1 MSKLER
7 QSWCSW
13 CNEYSTHVLIGR
25 NIVRRNEFR
34 CEECGNFTLK
44 CRYCENMATN
54 RPARASEAGGL
65 KSIKENWA
73 SELCAEHDG
82 SVRDFTKLNTR
93 LACLSEFEQ
102 IRRRRK
108 AHLRRAANIA
118 GGVIGSAA
126 VFCPVSYLLAPGF
139 AAMLGSAGLLG
150 AASTGTAISTLGGAA
165 LTSASLAAI
174 GPGGMTGGVILLTA
188 AGSALGGREGA
199 AIAGNYFGA
208 VKDFNISKCQDG
220 EGPALIFINGFLS
233 QKNTDATDWL
243 DATRER
249 YPSNPAYLVTWEAS
263 SMSYFGKLAA
273 AKAGPK
279 AVESAVRGLL
289 SRQSWGTRSF
299 KHPLRWLSF
308 VTGLL
313 GNKWHGSMVKAQMT
327 GLILA
332 DLIARTDH
340 KDGFILMGHS
350 LGARVIQSLLSA
362 LSTTDQKYVK
372 DVFLLGGAVDGTK
385 ADTWGEIARAVDG
398 NVYNIYSERDD
409 VLTLLYR
416 GANAFLSQPIGIRA
430 IRTSGSN
437 VYNFDASS
445 IVEGHMKHK
454 ERFGFVLE
462 RIFS

>member
-1 MSKLER
+1 
-7 QSWCSW
+7 
-13 CNEYSTHVLIGR
+13 
-25 NIVRRNEFR
+25 
-34 CEECGNFTLK
+34 
-44 CRYCENMATN
+44 MATH
-54 RPARASEAGGL
+54 RAARASEAGRL

-108 AHLRRAANIA
+108 LHLKRAANIA
-118 GGVIGSAA
+118 GGIISGAA
-126 VFCPVSYLLAPGF
+126 VFCPASYLLAPGF
-139 AAMLGSAGLLG
+139 AAALGSTGLLG

-174 GPGGMTGGVILLTA
+174 GPGGMAGGAILLTA
-188 AGSALGGREGA
+188 AGSALGGIEGA

-208 VKDFNISKCQDG
+208 VKDFNISKCRDG
-220 EGPALIFINGFLS
+220 DGPALIFVNGFLS
-233 QKNTDATDWL
+233 QRNTDATDWL
-243 DATRER
+243 DATAKR
-249 YPSNPAYLVTWEAS
+249 YPNNPAYLVTWEAS
-263 SMSYFGKLAA
+263 AMSYFGKLAL

-279 AVESAVRGLL
+279 AVETAVRGLM
-289 SRQSWGTRSF
+289 SRQNWSTRSI
-299 KHPLRWLSF
+299 KHPLRWLSL

-313 GNKWHGSMVKAQMT
+313 GNKWHGSMAKAQMT

-350 LGARVIQSLLSA
+350 LGARVIHSLLFA
-362 LSTTDQKYVK
+362 LSTTEHKYIN
-372 DVFLLGGAVDGTK
+372 DVFLLGGAVDGTNN
-385 ADTWGEIARAVDG
+385 DTWGEIAQAVRG
-398 NVYNIYSERDD
+398 NIYNIYSERDD
-409 VLTLLYR
+409 VLTLLYQ
-416 GANAFLSQPIGIRA
+416 GANAFMSQPIGIRE

-437 VYNFDASS
+437 VYNFNASS
-445 IVEGHMKHK
+445 IAEGHMKHK
-454 ERFGFVLE
+454 ERFAMVLE